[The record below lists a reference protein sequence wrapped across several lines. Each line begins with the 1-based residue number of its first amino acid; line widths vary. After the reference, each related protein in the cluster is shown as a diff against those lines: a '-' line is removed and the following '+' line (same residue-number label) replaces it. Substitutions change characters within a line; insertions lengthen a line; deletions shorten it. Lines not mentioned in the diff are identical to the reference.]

1 MSESLMRDLS
11 VAAGHL
17 VGATPSSSEIQ
28 HHVEAIDRA
37 MLVAR
42 FSADGRILGA
52 NRLFLDRF
60 GYDLAEIVGAPHELV
75 CPPNR
80 PEAHQQHKELWRSLR
95 AGKPWA
101 GLVERVARD
110 GRSVWLEATYA
121 PRMDEHG
128 HLQSVLAVSADVS
141 LRVEHERVQSKR
153 LWQSLVVDETDS
165 AVIVTDGAWR
175 IVYVNAGFTRMFG
188 YQLEEIHG
196 RRPIALLVPHV
207 KPAVIEEALNCAN
220 AGQPFRLE
228 ELTYAKD
235 GQRFWNKLIINPVRD
250 AQGTL
255 VNTVSV
261 VTDITDAKMH
271 EIIHHK
277 GLDAMARETPV
288 VDLMTMICQE
298 VERISPEVV
307 ASILSVDEHSTMHPL
322 ASPSLPERFSIAL
335 DGMPVGAQEGSCGTA
350 AFRREE
356 VVVTDIEADPLW
368 QKYAPLAASFGLKAC
383 WSTPIVSSKGLVV
396 GTFAFYY
403 REKRGPDEF
412 HRRLVSVCVN
422 LCALALEREA
432 ARAEIQKLAFYD
444 GLTGLPNRSLLLAKA
459 EQAIAGATRDHTQ
472 LAVLFVDLDRF
483 KQINDSLGHTV
494 GDEVLRLAAQRLNEG
509 RRASDIVGRLAGDE
523 FVLVLPQCDARRVAD
538 LADQLLANLARPHR
552 MADAT
557 HVISASIGISLFP
570 ANGTD
575 IETLLR
581 RADIAMYEA
590 KASYRGSYS
599 FFSNEMNLRAQER
612 LALENA
618 LREAIDTRQLRLHYQ
633 PQVMLAD
640 GRLHGV
646 EALTR
651 WHHPTLGEVSPARFI
666 PLAEESGLIGG
677 LGLWVLEEACRQL
690 ADWQARGIDVP
701 CVAVNLSPTN
711 FHNVELPQF
720 ISALLTRYSL
730 APARLV
736 LEITENV
743 LLDGNASTLNI
754 IHEVHALGVKLSMDD
769 FGTGYSSLSYLR
781 RLPVSELKLDKSF
794 VHDLHND
801 QTAQTL
807 SEAVIRIGESLD
819 LVVVAEGVEN
829 EIQLNL
835 LRQQGFHVIQGFY
848 LSRPLPAPML
858 EAWLQRR
865 EPAT

>member
-1 MSESLMRDLS
+1 MREISL
-11 VAAGHL
+11 AAGHL
-17 VGATPSSSEIQ
+17 SGTTPTPPEIQ

-37 MLVAR
+37 MLLAR
-42 FSADGRILGA
+42 FSAEGRFLGA

-60 GYDLAEIVGAPHELV
+60 GYDLAEIVDAPHELV
-75 CPPNR
+75 CPPSR
-80 PEAHQQHKELWRSLR
+80 PEAHQQHIELWRTLR
-95 AGKPWA
+95 AGKHWA

-128 HLQSVLAVSADVS
+128 HLQSVLAVSSDVS

-175 IVYVNAGFTRMFG
+175 IVYVNAGFVRMFG

-196 RRPIALLVPHV
+196 RRPIALLVPNV
-207 KPAVIEEALNCAN
+207 KPAVIEEALQCAN
-220 AGQPFRLE
+220 AGRPFKLE
-228 ELTYAKD
+228 ELTWAKD

-250 AQGTL
+250 AHGTL

-261 VTDITDAKMH
+261 VTDITEAKMH
-271 EIIHHK
+271 EIIHHR
-277 GLDAMARETPV
+277 GLDAMAREIPV

-307 ASILSVDEHSTMHPL
+307 ASILAVDENNTLHAL
-322 ASPSLPERFSIAL
+322 AAPSLPERFSVAL
-335 DGMPVGAQEGSCGTA
+335 EGMPSGPQEGSCGTA
-350 AFRREE
+350 AWRHEE
-356 VVVTDIEADPLW
+356 VVVTDIEHDPLW
-368 QKYAPLAASFGLKAC
+368 TRYAALAASFGLKAC
-383 WSTPIVSSKGLVV
+383 WSTPIISSKGQVV

-432 ARAEIQKLAFYD
+432 AREQIRKLAFYD
-444 GLTGLPNRSLLLAKA
+444 SLTGLPNRSLLLAKA
-459 EQAIAGATRDHTQ
+459 EQAIAGAARDRTQ
-472 LAVLFVDLDRF
+472 LAVLFIDLDRF
-483 KQINDSLGHTV
+483 KQINDTLGHTV
-494 GDEVLRLAAQRLNEG
+494 GDEVLRLAAQRLSEG
-509 RRASDIVGRLAGDE
+509 RRGSDIVGRLAGDE

-538 LADQLLANLARPHR
+538 VAEQILQGLGRPHR
-552 MADAT
+552 IGDAT
-557 HVISASIGISLFP
+557 HVISASVGISLYP
-570 ANGTD
+570 GNGED

-590 KASYRGSYS
+590 KAGNRGSYS

-618 LREAIDTRQLRLHYQ
+618 LREAIEQQQLRLHYQ
-633 PQVMLAD
+633 PQVMVED
-640 GRLHGV
+640 GRLYGV
-646 EALTR
+646 EALAR
-651 WHHPTLGEVSPARFI
+651 WHHPVLGEISPARFI
-666 PLAEESGLIGG
+666 PLAEESGLIGN

-690 ADWQARGIDVP
+690 ADWQSRGIAVP
-701 CVAVNLSPTN
+701 SVAVNLSPTS
-711 FHNVELPQF
+711 FHNVELPDI
-720 ISALLTRYSL
+720 ISALLARYQL
-730 APARLV
+730 EPARLM

-743 LLDGNASTLNI
+743 LIDGNAATLDTI
-754 IHEVHALGVKLSMDD
+754 QEVHALGVKLSMDD

-794 VHDLHND
+794 VHDLAHD
-801 QTAQTL
+801 QTAQAL
-807 SEAVIRIGESLD
+807 SEAVIRIGESLN
-819 LVVVAEGVEN
+819 LVVVAEGVED
-829 EIQLNL
+829 EKQLKL

-848 LSRPLPAPML
+848 LAKPLPAPML
-858 EAWLQRR
+858 EGWLQKRT
-865 EPAT
+865 ANV